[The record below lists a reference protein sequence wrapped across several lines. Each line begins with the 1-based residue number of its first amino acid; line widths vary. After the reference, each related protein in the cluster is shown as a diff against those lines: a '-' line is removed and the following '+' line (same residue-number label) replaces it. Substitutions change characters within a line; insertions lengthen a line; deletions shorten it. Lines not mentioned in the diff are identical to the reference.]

1 MVGKDLENIDLEFRL
16 EMNEE
21 GHRFFSDFGTADLFF
36 EISACVKASDG
47 AEVVP
52 LCLGLNM
59 DKTHMS
65 RLSDINAWPCNGLI
79 MNLKTSVLSTR
90 KGSRLLGYYPILNM
104 SDRSLAPFLLEADRR
119 KQGKGRYA
127 LYATSNRVY
136 DCYEAAMQGK
146 CLASKCN
153 SPLNLVHSITRG
165 VAVANSKYI
174 FDTKQKLAK
183 LKSGNSVIP
192 ANTEIMYSYGRTY
205 KTCDYLVFASN
216 DYI

>member
-1 MVGKDLENIDLEFRL
+1 MFKHIFLWLNFNKQPRIGDLLIDDKVVGKDLENIDLEFRL

-21 GHRFFSDFGTADLFF
+21 GHRIFSDFGTADLFF

-90 KGSRLLGYYPILNM
+90 KGSRLLGYCPILNM
-104 SDRSLAPFLLEADRR
+104 SDRSLAPFLLEAGISKS
-119 KQGKGRYA
+119 KQVEECKIY
-127 LYATSNRVY
+127 N
-136 DCYEAAMQGK
+136 
-146 CLASKCN
+146 
-153 SPLNLVHSITRG
+153 
-165 VAVANSKYI
+165 
-174 FDTKQKLAK
+174 F
-183 LKSGNSVIP
+183 
-192 ANTEIMYSYGRTY
+192 
-205 KTCDYLVFASN
+205 
-216 DYI
+216 

>member
-1 MVGKDLENIDLEFRL
+1 MEGKEIGDALFCEIDIPPNTPFIAFTNGVFRTIA
-16 EMNEE
+16 N
-21 GHRFFSDFGTADLFF
+21 F
-36 EISACVKASDG
+36 
-47 AEVVP
+47 
-52 LCLGLNM
+52 
-59 DKTHMS
+59 
-65 RLSDINAWPCNGLI
+65 
-79 MNLKTSVLSTR
+79 
-90 KGSRLLGYYPILNM
+90 
-104 SDRSLAPFLLEADRR
+104 ADRR

-127 LYATSNRVY
+127 LYATSNRIY

-165 VAVANSKYI
+165 VAVAISKYI
-174 FDTKQKLAK
+174 FDTKQKLVK